1 MRKIIILVILGVVL
15 PSQVVFAQCANVPS
29 VLQAACQTGRAVAGG
44 NTQGSSHEGLNTS
57 FADVI
62 HGQTLDASVNPDN
75 PSPLVELKRAN
86 DGSFILQ
93 PGIYEAYVQGFS
105 LDPTDGTPVARMD
118 GYLPAPLKGSRAA
131 IVAAILKAGESHPE
145 VTQLQM
151 QMLLF
156 AVVANDGMEKWP
168 QDIKQTAVRLIP
180 KEMVGQL
187 QGSTVNAELKN
198 KALNAVNKQINNN
211 RTLSADMWKFEAKK
225 QALDDKSG
233 GLLSSGLSIIGSMHS
248 GKKTAIPDLVARGTW
263 MQMPDG
269 FYLRY
274 LTDLKG
280 VHVQVAVPEEVVK
293 GGKTVTFDPTQY
305 VAVYGGT
312 PAQRLGISLR
322 AVQ

>member
-1 MRKIIILVILGVVL
+1 MRKFILLLVILSIVL
-15 PSQVVFAQCANVPS
+15 GAQMLFAQCANVPS

-44 NTQGSSHEGLNTS
+44 NIQGSRHEGLNTS

-62 HGQTLDASVNPDN
+62 HGQTLDASDNPDN
-75 PSPLVELKRAN
+75 PSPLVELKRAG
-86 DGSFILQ
+86 DGSFVLQ

-105 LDPTDGTPVARMD
+105 LDPTDRTPVERMD
-118 GYLPAPLKGSRAA
+118 GYLPAPLKGSCAA

-145 VTQLQM
+145 VNQLQM

-168 QDIKQTAVRLIP
+168 QDIQQTAVRLIP

-187 QGSTVNAELKN
+187 QGSTVNAELKK
-198 KALNAVNKQINNN
+198 KAIDALGKQLDNN
-211 RTLSADMWKFEAKK
+211 RTVAADSWKIQNKM
-225 QALDDKSG
+225 QVLDQKSG
-233 GLLSSGLSIIGSMHS
+233 GGLSIVVGMIPSLH
-248 GKKTAIPDLVARGTW
+248 GKKAAIPDLVARGTW
-263 MQMPDG
+263 VQMPDG

-322 AVQ
+322 PVQ